1 MLTLQCSHAV
11 LIWWRSVVAMLLT
24 GKRSKLSLVK
34 ILHLKNKEAES
45 VQEKYMK
52 GKSLEFS

>member
-1 MLTLQCSHAV
+1 V